1 MPYTEAFKAQM
12 VRRMMGP
19 EAVTATSLAKKVG
32 VSQPTLSKWAKGA
45 VSLVAMDDEKVGAK
59 EGGGGGL
66 PKRWTAQ
73 EKLQV
78 LVAAHGL
85 DGGELGALLRREGLH
100 SEELQRWREATAG
113 ALGLEGERRTE
124 GEKRRAAASERR
136 IRELEKE
143 LARKEKALAEAA
155 VLLMLEK
162 KLQEMDW
169 DGRHRD
175 EDEKSPGR
183 NEK

>member
-19 EAVTATSLAKKVG
+19 DAVNPTRLAKKVG
-32 VSQPTLSKWAKGA
+32 VSQSTLAKWAKGA
-45 VSLVAMDDEKVGAK
+45 VTLVAMDEKAREKVGA
-59 EGGGGGL
+59 
-66 PKRWTAQ
+66 PPSQWTAQ
-73 EKLQV
+73 EKLRV

-85 DGGELGALLRREGLH
+85 EGEAQGALLRREGLH
-100 SEELQRWREATAG
+100 GEELQRWRDATAG
-113 ALGLEGERRTE
+113 ALGAEGGERRTE
-124 GEKRRAAASERR
+124 GEKRRAVASERR

-155 VLLMLEK
+155 VLLVLEK
-162 KLQEMDW
+162 KLQDMEW
-169 DGRHRD
+169 DSRHRD
-175 EDEKSPGR
+175 EDEKSPER

>member
-1 MPYTEAFKAQM
+1 MSYTEAFKAQM

-19 EAVTATSLAKKVG
+19 EAVTPTNLGKKVG
-32 VSQPTLSKWAKGA
+32 VSQQTLSRWAKEA
-45 VSLVAMDDEKVGAK
+45 VTLATMDEKAQEK
-59 EGGGGGL
+59 EVDG
-66 PKRWTAQ
+66 PPRRRWTAE
-73 EKLQV
+73 EKLRV

-85 DGGELGALLRREGLH
+85 DEGALGALLRREGLH
-100 SEELQRWREATAG
+100 GEELQRWREATAG
-113 ALGLEGERRTE
+113 ALGAEGERRTE

-143 LARKEKALAEAA
+143 LTRKEKALAEAA

>member
-19 EAVTATSLAKKVG
+19 DAMTATSLAKKVG
-32 VSQPTLSKWAKGA
+32 VPQPTLSKWAKGA
-45 VSLVAMDDEKVGAK
+45 VTLAAMVDKTGEQRSGA
-59 EGGGGGL
+59 
-66 PKRWTAQ
+66 PARQWTAE
-73 EKLQV
+73 EKLRV

-85 DGGELGALLRREGLH
+85 DDQALGALLRREGLH
-100 SEELQRWREATAG
+100 AEQLQRWREATAG
-113 ALGLEGERRTE
+113 ALAAEGGGTEKRTE

-155 VLLMLEK
+155 VLLVLEK

-169 DGRHRD
+169 DNRHRD
-175 EDEKSPGR
+175 EDEKSPEK

>member
-1 MPYTEAFKAQM
+1 MSYTEGFKAQM

-19 EAVTATSLAKKVG
+19 GAVTATSLAKKVG

-45 VSLVAMDDEKVGAK
+45 VTLVAMDEKTGDK
-59 EGGGGGL
+59 EL
-66 PKRWTAQ
+66 DVPPKRWTAQ
-73 EKLQV
+73 EKLRV
-78 LVAAHGL
+78 LVAAYGL
-85 DGGELGALLRREGLH
+85 VDEGALGALLRREGLH
-100 SEELQRWREATAG
+100 GEELQGWREATAG
-113 ALGLEGERRTE
+113 ALGAEGARRTE
-124 GEKRRAAASERR
+124 GEKRRSTASERR

-143 LARKEKALAEAA
+143 LSRKEKALAEAA

-162 KLQEMDW
+162 KLQGMDW

-175 EDEKSPGR
+175 EDEKSPRR

>member
-19 EAVTATSLAKKVG
+19 DAVNPTRLSKKVG
-32 VSQPTLSKWAKGA
+32 VSQSTLSKWAKGA
-45 VSLVAMDDEKVGAK
+45 VTLVAMDEKAEEKGVGRPP
-59 EGGGGGL
+59 GQ
-66 PKRWTAQ
+66 WTAQ
-73 EKLQV
+73 EKLRV

-85 DGGELGALLRREGLH
+85 EGEALGALLRREGLH
-100 SEELQRWREATAG
+100 GEELQRWREATAG
-113 ALGLEGERRTE
+113 ALGAEGGERRTE
-124 GEKRRAAASERR
+124 GEKRRSAASERH
-136 IRELEKE
+136 IRDLEKE

-155 VLLMLEK
+155 VLLVLEK
-162 KLQEMDW
+162 KLQDLDW
-169 DGRHRD
+169 DNRHRD

>member
-19 EAVTATSLAKKVG
+19 GAVSATVLAKKIG

-45 VSLVAMDDEKVGAK
+45 VTLAGMDEKAGKKAVDV
-59 EGGGGGL
+59 L
-66 PKRWTAQ
+66 PKQWTPQ
-73 EKLQV
+73 EKLRV
-78 LVAAHGL
+78 LVGAYGL
-85 DGGELGALLRREGLH
+85 GDEALGALLRREGVH
-100 SEELQRWREATAG
+100 GEELQRWREVMAG
-113 ALGLEGERRTE
+113 ALGAEGEKRTE
-124 GEKRRAAASERR
+124 GEKRRAASSERR

-183 NEK
+183 SER